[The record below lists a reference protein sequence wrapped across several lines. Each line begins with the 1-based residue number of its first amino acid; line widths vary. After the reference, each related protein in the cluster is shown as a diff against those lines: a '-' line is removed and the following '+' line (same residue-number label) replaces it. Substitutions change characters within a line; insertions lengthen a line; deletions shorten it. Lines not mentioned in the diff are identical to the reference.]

1 VNGTLVDDEGN
12 VVEEGSTL
20 RQRIF
25 AQAPATIQGAEAELT
40 YNAIGNGWSGRVF
53 ADTSKGRL
61 DNAGSLPLQPADRVG
76 ASVGYKDGAWRAGAS
91 LVHGAG
97 QDRLASFESSTTP
110 SYNQLGANV
119 SYTQKL
125 AKLDVTYFLLAK
137 NLLNEDVRLSTSLLK
152 DVAPLPGRNFVFGVR
167 AHF

>member
-1 VNGTLVDDEGN
+1 MVLD
-12 VVEEGSTL
+12 GSSL

-25 AQAPATIQGAEAELT
+25 QQAPATIQGAEAELT
-40 YNAIGNGWSGRVF
+40 YNALGNGWNGRVF

-61 DNAGSLPLQPADRVG
+61 DNDGSLPLQPADRVG
-76 ASVGYKDGAWRAGAS
+76 ASIGYKDGAWRAGAS

-97 QDRLASFESSTTP
+97 QERLAAFESTTTA

-125 AKLDVTYFLLAK
+125 ANVDVTYFLLAK
-137 NLLNEDVRLSTSLLK
+137 NLLNEDIRLSTSLLK